1 MLAWA
6 LVIGLNINGDVYESI
21 PYSFTTEQECWK
33 AAEKYTPMMD
43 EQGDFA
49 LCSHMYLKEKDS
61 K

>member
-33 AAEKYTPMMD
+33 AAEKYTAMMD

-49 LCSHMYLKEKDS
+49 ICSHMYLRENIGE
-61 K
+61 